1 MRTPKHAGFLVDSLS
16 SGVKRFADAPAVKL
30 VGGLANMTE
39 AGRALAGH
47 AGSLV
52 DRATDAAKKIEASPA
67 YGVARDVHGLARDV
81 HGLAQ
86 DIRHD
91 PDFRQLVVDPIK
103 AHPLTQV
110 ATAVASP
117 LVEGAKGV
125 VHGAVDPVLSRAR
138 GAVDQVNQFA
148 DSVNRA
154 AEPVIP
160 LVDTAQRVQ
169 QKAEAAGQR
178 LDAIKAKAD
187 EARARVTEALFPSQT
202 PAALP
207 ATSSAPAPAE
217 PAPTAPQASPTAPE
231 AAPQAAPQAAP
242 TAPASAAP
250 WYKRLYS
257 YLYGITNRYGINDPN
272 TRKSFIDSVISRVM
286 GLFRRQKTSSARVT
300 PRSIH
305 HMRDDHPVF
314 KRFAKNVDPDLH
326 VLVMRSEGRG
336 DKDSHLQVVMPS
348 SLYEDPSMTEA
359 DRRQVARDAAARTRP
374 ADITQVMPYLMGKHG
389 ADSGAWQRS
398 GGKNPEGGARKEAM
412 AKTALSRRAAERIF
426 AMAPEDRQKA
436 TEALYLS
443 AGRIPHGLPP
453 SVLAPSAQGLRNSIR
468 KINRSMSRAE
478 PQFAFRSPEWKQV
491 MRDIRDGNLVSLES
505 GLAASHVPGILQHG
519 PASLMS
525 DPLPSAARGIWAAP
539 AGHWRTPAYATRA
552 AQKEESTPSVLS
564 FKVPASLLSSA
575 IDPSPGANNE
585 QQFTRGVFQ
594 RFARDVK
601 VTPLGSPLSKLSS
614 DSGAWQRSEGK
625 NPSGGLNAKGRASL
639 KAQGHD
645 IKPGVRGA
653 ADTPEKLRR
662 KGSFLSRM
670 FGPGAPGSMKKDN
683 GDPSRRA
690 LSAAAWGE
698 AVPKNDAGRARLYAK
713 GQRLLARYKATK
725 QAEAAGHAAHG
736 PIPPLSP
743 ETLQRLRSAYLREGA
758 TAGAIRGALGGGL
771 AGYMLSD
778 DDDKLKGVLTGAGLG
793 LGAGAGLGGA
803 HGLHIVSGDSPAL
816 FVREIL
822 NEPSYNRESLSLKR
836 PGRFTN
842 ELLSTT
848 FHPGDWVHNAQ
859 NPNNPK
865 APPFRLYED
874 PSPFSKDVIST
885 GLLGSPPPRK

>member
-16 SGVKRFADAPAVKL
+16 SGVKRIADAPAVKL

-47 AGSLV
+47 AGSMV
-52 DRATDAAKKIEASPA
+52 ERATDAAKKIEASPA
-67 YGVARDVHGLARDV
+67 YGVARDVHGLAKDV

-86 DIRHD
+86 DIRQD
-91 PDFRQLVVDPIK
+91 PDFRQYVVDPIK

-125 VHGAVDPVLSRAR
+125 VHGAVDPMLSRAR

-187 EARARVTEALFPSQT
+187 DARARVTEALFPSQT

-217 PAPTAPQASPTAPE
+217 PAPTAPQAAPAEPAPTAPQ
-231 AAPQAAPQAAP
+231 ASPQA
-242 TAPASAAP
+242 APASAAP

-286 GLFRRQKTSSARVT
+286 GMFRRQKTSSARVT

-305 HMRDDHPVF
+305 
-314 KRFAKNVDPDLH
+314 
-326 VLVMRSEGRG
+326 
-336 DKDSHLQVVMPS
+336 Q
-348 SLYEDPSMTEA
+348 
-359 DRRQVARDAAARTRP
+359 
-374 ADITQVMPYLMGKHG
+374 QVMPYLMGKHG
-389 ADSGAWQRS
+389 A
-398 GGKNPEGGARKEAM
+398 
-412 AKTALSRRAAERIF
+412 
-426 AMAPEDRQKA
+426 
-436 TEALYLS
+436 
-443 AGRIPHGLPP
+443 
-453 SVLAPSAQGLRNSIR
+453 
-468 KINRSMSRAE
+468 
-478 PQFAFRSPEWKQV
+478 
-491 MRDIRDGNLVSLES
+491 
-505 GLAASHVPGILQHG
+505 
-519 PASLMS
+519 
-525 DPLPSAARGIWAAP
+525 
-539 AGHWRTPAYATRA
+539 
-552 AQKEESTPSVLS
+552 
-564 FKVPASLLSSA
+564 
-575 IDPSPGANNE
+575 
-585 QQFTRGVFQ
+585 
-594 RFARDVK
+594 
-601 VTPLGSPLSKLSS
+601 

-670 FGPGAPGSMKKDN
+670 FGPGAPGSMKEDSGK
-683 GDPSRRA
+683 PSRRA

-698 AVPKNDAGRARLYAK
+698 SVPKDDAGRARLYAK

-725 QAEAAGHAAHG
+725 QAEAAGHPSTPAAAHG
-736 PIPPLSP
+736 PLSP

-758 TAGAIRGALGGGL
+758 TAGAIRGALGGAL
-771 AGYMLSD
+771 AGYALSD
-778 DDDKLKGVLTGAGLG
+778 DDDKFKGVLTGAGLG

-803 HGLHIVSGDSPAL
+803 HGLHLVRGDSPAL
-816 FVREIL
+816 FVRDFV

-848 FHPGDWVHNAQ
+848 FHPGDWVHSAQ

-865 APPFRLYED
+865 APSFRLYED
-874 PSPFSKDVIST
+874 PSSFSKDVISAG
-885 GLLGSPPPRK
+885 GLVVPPPQK

>member
-1 MRTPKHAGFLVDSLS
+1 MRTPKHAGLLVDSLS
-16 SGVKRFADAPAVKL
+16 SGVKRIADAPAVKL

-91 PDFRQLVVDPIK
+91 PDFRQYVVDPIK

-110 ATAVASP
+110 ATSVASP

-125 VHGAVDPVLSRAR
+125 VHGAVDPMLSRAR

-169 QKAEAAGQR
+169 HKAEAAGQR

-217 PAPTAPQASPTAPE
+217 PAPTAPQA
-231 AAPQAAPQAAP
+231 APQAAP
-242 TAPASAAP
+242 TAPAAATQAAPSAPASAAP

-286 GLFRRQKTSSARVT
+286 GLFRRQKTSSAR
-300 PRSIH
+300 
-305 HMRDDHPVF
+305 
-314 KRFAKNVDPDLH
+314 L
-326 VLVMRSEGRG
+326 
-336 DKDSHLQVVMPS
+336 
-348 SLYEDPSMTEA
+348 
-359 DRRQVARDAAARTRP
+359 
-374 ADITQVMPYLMGKHG
+374 TQVMPYLMGKHG
-389 ADSGAWQRS
+389 S
-398 GGKNPEGGARKEAM
+398 E
-412 AKTALSRRAAERIF
+412 
-426 AMAPEDRQKA
+426 
-436 TEALYLS
+436 
-443 AGRIPHGLPP
+443 
-453 SVLAPSAQGLRNSIR
+453 
-468 KINRSMSRAE
+468 
-478 PQFAFRSPEWKQV
+478 
-491 MRDIRDGNLVSLES
+491 
-505 GLAASHVPGILQHG
+505 
-519 PASLMS
+519 
-525 DPLPSAARGIWAAP
+525 
-539 AGHWRTPAYATRA
+539 
-552 AQKEESTPSVLS
+552 
-564 FKVPASLLSSA
+564 
-575 IDPSPGANNE
+575 
-585 QQFTRGVFQ
+585 
-594 RFARDVK
+594 
-601 VTPLGSPLSKLSS
+601 
-614 DSGAWQRSEGK
+614 SGAWQRSEGK

-670 FGPGAPGSMKKDN
+670 FGPGAPGSMTEDSGK
-683 GDPSRRA
+683 PSRRA

-713 GQRLLARYKATK
+713 GQRLLARYKSTK
-725 QAEAAGHAAHG
+725 QAEAAGHAGAPAPHG
-736 PIPPLSP
+736 PLSP
-743 ETLQRLRSAYLREGA
+743 ETLQRLRSTYLREGA

-822 NEPSYNRESLSLKR
+822 NEPAYNRESLSLKR

-848 FHPGDWVHNAQ
+848 FHPGDWVHHAQ

-874 PSPFSKDVIST
+874 PSSFSKDVIST
-885 GLLGSPPPRK
+885 GVLGSPPPQK